1 MYLFRACSA
10 VKHLRFFHEKQTL
23 PHNWRPI
30 SAGYYTVRQR
40 LLSAQKGIFYLPKG
54 IWTNYDYADDAGVRI
69 YTLMEGNPTES
80 VVYNINR
87 ETDFIVTGTSI
98 RTERNEKSLLLPLP
112 EWKSNLKHNDSVS
125 HYVMIIF
132 I

>member
-1 MYLFRACSA
+1 MKNRPCLITAARYRQ
-10 VKHLRFFHEKQTL
+10 VTIRFG
-23 PHNWRPI
+23 N
-30 SAGYYTVRQR
+30 GCC
-40 LLSAQKGIFYLPKG
+40 LLKKGIFYLPKG

-80 VVYNINR
+80 VVYNIKR

-98 RTERNEKSLLLPLP
+98 RTERNDKSLLLPLP
-112 EWKSNLKHNDSVS
+112 EWKSNLKHNNGVS